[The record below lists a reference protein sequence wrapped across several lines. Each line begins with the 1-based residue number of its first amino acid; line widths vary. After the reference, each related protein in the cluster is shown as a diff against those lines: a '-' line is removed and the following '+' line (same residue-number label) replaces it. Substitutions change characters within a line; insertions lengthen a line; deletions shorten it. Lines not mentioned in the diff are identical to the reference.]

1 MKTVMLDFDA
11 KSNINIVDSF
21 IGRGNVLINLRNS
34 SGEIIETIENHN
46 LIVKTGRSELIN
58 QIAGQ
63 GTTTGRIT
71 KCAVGSNG
79 APAANPFSPV
89 APIDGDTGLA
99 TLVLMKDIGA
109 ITVDTTQTNPKVTF
123 TTLFTCTETNS
134 LVNECGLFFAD
145 GITMFARYTFK
156 TLSSTL
162 FPSKYP
168 NLIPAKQF

>member
-71 KCAVGSNG
+71 KCAEEVMELLQQIH
-79 APAANPFSPV
+79 F
-89 APIDGDTGLA
+89 L
-99 TLVLMKDIGA
+99 L
-109 ITVDTTQTNPKVTF
+109 
-123 TTLFTCTETNS
+123 
-134 LVNECGLFFAD
+134 
-145 GITMFARYTFK
+145 
-156 TLSSTL
+156 
-162 FPSKYP
+162 
-168 NLIPAKQF
+168 